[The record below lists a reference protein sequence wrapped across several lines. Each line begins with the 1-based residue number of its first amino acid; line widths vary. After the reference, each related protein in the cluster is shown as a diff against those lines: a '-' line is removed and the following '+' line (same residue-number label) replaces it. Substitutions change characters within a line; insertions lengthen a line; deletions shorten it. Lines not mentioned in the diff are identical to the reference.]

1 MNGFFNLLC
10 LCFSGVIAS
19 ALSIPLLKGLFGVT
33 LTITGTGLIGG
44 MYLYMLASILV
55 LTGLWLIYW
64 GLILLMC
71 AIGAKIK

>member
-1 MNGFFNLLC
+1 
-10 LCFSGVIAS
+10 
-19 ALSIPLLKGLFGVT
+19 LLKGLFGVT